1 MIGRS
6 PPSSSSSATA
16 NHHLHHIFFHLNKIN
31 LLKKKT
37 TCDYGFAKKKE
48 PTMQFQKIDPKKRKV
63 QTKPDMPKI
72 AYPKNNVRG

>member
-1 MIGRS
+1 M
-6 PPSSSSSATA
+6 A
-16 NHHLHHIFFHLNKIN
+16 LQ
-31 LLKKKT
+31 
-37 TCDYGFAKKKE
+37 KKKE